1 MVDRSRTGQ
10 LVCFSRA
17 PPRIV
22 RNPLHELTSSP
33 SAPRQ
38 EDSIPRL
45 FQSPALISDAVR
57 RLALASRDS
66 RVSNGDA
73 LRGDGDNIL
82 HVMTNLL
89 LFSRLK
95 QRRPSEQ
102 SRPLDDIPAN
112 YSLLPTHAMTVFV
125 RDGASIT
132 DLGQEL
138 AGEYV
143 FDAPTPSEAC
153 KKNAEVARKHS
164 RRDHEDFF
172 VSLGLLLSSHS
183 DCSSRDWGANPLA
196 RGFIKRM

>member
-1 MVDRSRTGQ
+1 MK
-10 LVCFSRA
+10 
-17 PPRIV
+17 
-22 RNPLHELTSSP
+22 
-33 SAPRQ
+33 
-38 EDSIPRL
+38 
-45 FQSPALISDAVR
+45 

-66 RVSNGDA
+66 RKSSGEA
-73 LRGDGDNIL
+73 QRREGGDNIL

-112 YSLLPTHAMTVFV
+112 YSLLPTHAVTVFV

-143 FDAPTPSEAC
+143 LDTSTPSEAC
-153 KKNAEVARKHS
+153 NKNAEIARKHN
-164 RRDHEDFF
+164 RQDHEDFF
-172 VSLGLLLSSHS
+172 VSLGLLLSSY
-183 DCSSRDWGANPLA
+183 DESSSKAWVANPLA
-196 RGFIKRM
+196 CSFIKQMSVRNWLHNAQILTSSKVR